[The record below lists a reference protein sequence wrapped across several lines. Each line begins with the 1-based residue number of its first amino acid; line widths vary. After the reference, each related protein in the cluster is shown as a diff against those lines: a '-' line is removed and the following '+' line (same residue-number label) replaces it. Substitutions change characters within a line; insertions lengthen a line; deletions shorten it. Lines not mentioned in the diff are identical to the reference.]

1 MDINKISNELRNAL
15 INKDICTLDE
25 MFSQNVRINMMNLTI
40 NSKFEFIDLI
50 QNEDLIFEDLKVISN
65 VQFNNNNF
73 EVWINCSISNKL
85 VMDTDANLRVRI
97 VKEFNQ
103 LLISHIQSSRIPID
117 SIGNRNWLER

>member
-1 MDINKISNELRNAL
+1 MDINKISNELSKSL
-15 INKDICTLDE
+15 VNKDICTLDE

>member
-1 MDINKISNELRNAL
+1 MDINKISNELSKSL
-15 INKDICTLDE
+15 VNKDICTLDE

-117 SIGNRNWLER
+117 SICNRNWLE